1 MKGDTDRLLSRVRL
15 FATHGL
21 YVDCQAPCP
30 WDSPGKNTG
39 VGICSLLQG
48 IFPGIEPRPREL
60 QADSFRLSQSNQN
73 LSCKCL
79 KVTELKPK
87 GVCVC
92 ARTLSCSDI
101 SNSLWPSWTVA
112 HQTLLSMGIFQAR
125 TLEWVAIPSSRR
137 SSQPRDWTQVSC
149 IAGEFFID
157 WAITEAQEYWS
168 GLPMSSLGVF
178 PTQESNWGLL
188 NCRWILYQLSFQ
200 GSHRQVTTQGNYCAI
215 SLMDDRRQH
224 PIQYPC
230 NSAPWMLPLSHLT
243 WEKTKA
249 PDPDV
254 TCPALRSQALQ
265 TWDFTPYLLVVS
277 YKRRTRTELPGGCSE
292 FQ

>member
-1 MKGDTDRLLSRVRL
+1 
-15 FATHGL
+15 
-21 YVDCQAPCP
+21 
-30 WDSPGKNTG
+30 
-39 VGICSLLQG
+39 
-48 IFPGIEPRPREL
+48 
-60 QADSFRLSQSNQN
+60 
-73 LSCKCL
+73 
-79 KVTELKPK
+79 
-87 GVCVC
+87 
-92 ARTLSCSDI
+92 
-101 SNSLWPSWTVA
+101 
-112 HQTLLSMGIFQAR
+112 MGIFQAR
-125 TLEWVAIPSSRR
+125 TLEWVAMPSSRG

-188 NCRWILYQLSFQ
+188 HCRWILYQLSYQ
-200 GSHRQVTTQGNYCAI
+200 GSHRQVTTQGNHRAT
-215 SLMDDRRQH
+215 SLMDDRWQH

-249 PDPDV
+249 PDADV
-254 TCPALRSQALQ
+254 TCPALRSQALK